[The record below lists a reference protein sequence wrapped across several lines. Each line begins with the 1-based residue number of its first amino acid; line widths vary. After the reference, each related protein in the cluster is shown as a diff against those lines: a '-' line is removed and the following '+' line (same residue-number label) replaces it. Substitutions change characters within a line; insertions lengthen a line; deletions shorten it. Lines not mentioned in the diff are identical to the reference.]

1 MSPTLTFIV
10 PVNMYLKYF
19 SSSYLGLRITM
30 SSTVRSLLL
39 LGRFGAPSGTS
50 RMLSSTVVARGEDNK
65 LVTLTTDNSTGIAT
79 VTMQRVP
86 VNSFNYE
93 FSKQVGSSSSYR
105 GN

>member
-1 MSPTLTFIV
+1 
-10 PVNMYLKYF
+10 
-19 SSSYLGLRITM
+19 M
-30 SSTVRSLLL
+30 SSTVRPLLL

-50 RMLSSTVVARGEDNK
+50 RMLSSTAVARGEDNK

-79 VTMQRVP
+79 VTMQRAP

-105 GN
+105 GNYGGK